1 MNVLSSQKN
10 MAMTIKNLIDQ
21 NKKAFDSGFFI
32 ESVSLSYILINKAL
46 KQIVKHDLKQESIDQ
61 KIKTSNL
68 IRFIR
73 MEISAN
79 PGLKGTISK
88 KVIKDILL
96 FNTLYKA
103 ISKEI
108 KYQFPEKK
116 IADAARL
123 GINCLVI
130 LNNRLVKI
138 KNNKV
143 D

>member
-1 MNVLSSQKN
+1 
-10 MAMTIKNLIDQ
+10 MAVTVKTLIDK
-21 NKKAFDSGFFI
+21 NKKAFDAGFYI
-32 ESVSLSYILINKAL
+32 ESISLSYILINKAL
-46 KQIVKHDLKQESIDQ
+46 KQIVKHDLKQDSIDH

-68 IRFIR
+68 IRFIK
-73 MEISAN
+73 MEVASN
-79 PGLKGTISK
+79 PTLKVTISK
-88 KVIKDILL
+88 KVMKDILL

-103 ISKEI
+103 IQKEI

-116 IADAARL
+116 IADTSRL

-130 LNNRLVKI
+130 LNTSLVKI